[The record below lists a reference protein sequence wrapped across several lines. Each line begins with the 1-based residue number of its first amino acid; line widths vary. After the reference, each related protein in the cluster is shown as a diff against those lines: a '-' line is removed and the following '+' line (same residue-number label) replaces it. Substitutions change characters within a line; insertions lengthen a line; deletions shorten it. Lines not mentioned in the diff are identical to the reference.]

1 MAGFGSPIDDGRD
14 VGSLE
19 AWLLA
24 DPDATYLIS
33 MDGDA
38 LLDAQIAPGDFLLT
52 QRTRTVRAGDI
63 VVAEIDGDYVVRFLR
78 KNGRGE
84 QYLEAANDAYP
95 KLVPQES
102 LNIEGKV
109 IACIRKYGSE

>member
-1 MAGFGSPIDDGRD
+1 MAGFGSPVDDGSD
-14 VGSLE
+14 VGTLE

-24 DPDATYLIS
+24 DPDATYL
-33 MDGDA
+33 MRMEGEA
-38 LLDAQIAPGDFLLT
+38 LLDTQVASGDYLLIE
-52 QRTRTVRAGDI
+52 RTRSVRAGDI

-84 QYLEAANDAYP
+84 QYLEAANEMYP
-95 KLVPQES
+95 KLIPQES

-109 IACIRKYGSE
+109 IACIRKYEN